1 MTSCVRGGGKPM
13 CGRVVQAK
21 DPTLYTHVLGGE
33 PERALPNTPPHYN
46 GAPGQD
52 YLIGRLNPKTGERSI
67 DVLRWGLIPSWAK
80 DRKIAWRM
88 INARAET
95 VQTAPAFKKAYS
107 KRRALLPV
115 DGFYEWKKVGKEKR
129 PYLIGMA
136 DGAPFTL
143 ATLWENW
150 KDPDSGEWVRTFTI
164 VTTEANELV
173 AELHDRMPVII
184 AEADRERWM
193 ADDNPADLLRPYPAE
208 LMTMWPVSQQVNSVK
223 NDGPELLERIPGDES
238 ASGGVERVNEAAR
251 NEPANSE

>member
-1 MTSCVRGGGKPM
+1 M

-21 DPTLYTHVLGGE
+21 DPTLYTEVLGGAS
-33 PERALPNTPPHYN
+33 ERSLPNTPPHYN

-52 YLIGRLNPKTGERSI
+52 YLVGRLNPKTGERSV

-95 VQTAPAFKKAYS
+95 VQTAPAFKKAYG

-115 DGFYEWKKVGKEKR
+115 DGFYEWKKVGKEKL

-143 ATLWENW
+143 AALWENW
-150 KDPDSGEWVRTFTI
+150 KDVQSGEWVRTFTI
-164 VTTEANELV
+164 VTTVANGLV
-173 AELHDRMPVII
+173 AALHDRMPVIV
-184 AEADRERWM
+184 AEQDRDRWM
-193 ADDNPADLLRPYPAE
+193 AADDPADLLRPYPAE
-208 LMTMWPVSQQVNSVK
+208 LMTMWPVSQRVNSVK
-223 NDGPELLERIPGDES
+223 NDGPELLERAPDNQDATGDIP
-238 ASGGVERVNEAAR
+238 RVNEADGR
-251 NEPANSE
+251 EPANSE